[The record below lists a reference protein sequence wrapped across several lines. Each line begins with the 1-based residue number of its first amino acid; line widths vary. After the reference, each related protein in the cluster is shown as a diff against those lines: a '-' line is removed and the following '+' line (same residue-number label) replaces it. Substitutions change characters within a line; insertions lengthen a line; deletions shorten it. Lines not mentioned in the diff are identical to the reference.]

1 MKRSAIA
8 LVFMLATAT
17 TALSAAVVGPAP
29 ALPAPD
35 RIFVVSDTDDAMA
48 VIEGVYAAY
57 NAGDYADQQE
67 KTFTP
72 DLFRAY
78 MAVQEGAG
86 EDVELAIDFDV
97 FLNAQDEDKVTIE
110 AIDFDQSGP
119 LDGTVTARISLFG
132 EAPTFVYTMK
142 KTAAGWRID
151 DIAWGE
157 GQETLRELI
166 AFHAAE
172 QKKRL

>member
-8 LVFMLATAT
+8 LVSMLATAT
-17 TALSAAVVGPAP
+17 TSLSAAVVGPVP
-29 ALPAPD
+29 TLLSSD
-35 RIFVVSDTDDAMA
+35 RVLVVSDADDAMA
-48 VIEGVYAAY
+48 VLENVYEAY

-67 KTFTP
+67 KAFTP
-72 DLFRAY
+72 ELFRDY
-78 MAVQEGAG
+78 TAVQEGAG
-86 EDVELAIDFDV
+86 EDLELAIDFDV

-110 AIDFDQSGP
+110 AIAFDRSGP
-119 LDGTVTARISLFG
+119 LDGTVTVRIALFG
-132 EAPTFVYTMK
+132 EQPTFVYTMK

-166 AFHAAE
+166 AYHAAE
-172 QKKRL
+172 QKKRR